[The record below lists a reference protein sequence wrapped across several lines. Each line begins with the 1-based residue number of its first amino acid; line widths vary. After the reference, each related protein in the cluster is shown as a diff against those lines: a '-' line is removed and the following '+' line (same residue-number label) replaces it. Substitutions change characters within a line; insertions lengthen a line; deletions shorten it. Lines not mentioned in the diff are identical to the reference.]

1 MRDFT
6 LTPEILLNAYASGIF
21 PMAESRDDPDLFWVD
36 PRERGIIPI
45 GGFHMSRSLRRQITR
60 MTHEVRFDTA
70 FADVVDAC
78 ADRPETWINDLIFA
92 LYTDLFAAGFA
103 HSVEVYDA
111 NGKLFGGVYGV
122 ALGRAF
128 FGESMFSRQTGGSKI
143 ALAYLMDRLERA
155 GYDLFDT
162 QFLTDHLATLG
173 GVEIPRADYKA
184 RLADAL
190 EDVADFHGVDT
201 PTPQALVQRMTQ
213 TS

>member
-45 GGFHMSRSLRRQITR
+45 GGFHMSRSLRRQIMR
-60 MTHEVRFDTA
+60 MPHEVRFDTA

-78 ADRPETWINDLIFA
+78 ADRPETWINDLIFD
-92 LYTDLFAAGFA
+92 LYTDLYAAGFA

-122 ALGRAF
+122 ALGKAF

-143 ALAYLMDRLERA
+143 ALAYLMDRLEQA
-155 GYDLFDT
+155 GYALFDT

-173 GVEIPRADYKA
+173 AIEIPRATYKA
-184 RLADAL
+184 RLAKAL
-190 EDVADFHGVDT
+190 EDIADFNGVDT